1 MSRGAASARPLS
13 PQNVREMRLVATGML
28 VAMAAVFLL
37 ANHWDETYPALG
49 FVKAFAEAA
58 MVGGLADWFAVTA
71 LFRHPLGLP
80 IPHTAIVP
88 NNKDRIGSSVADF
101 LEHNFMT
108 REVLS
113 EELRHID
120 FAGAASNWLSDP
132 VNARAVSVQI
142 ARGLPSIVR
151 MVEDRDVGGFLQTT
165 LASGLKNVRFAP
177 LLAEVLEVLIADRR
191 HQMLFDH
198 LIGMAADALDRNRD
212 FIRQKI

>member
-80 IPHTAIVP
+80 IPHTAIIP
-88 NNKDRIGSSVADF
+88 RNKDRIGDTLAQFLKDNFLTPSVVARRMRGVDVAGAIGKFLSEPPGEGRLRQGASRLVADV
-101 LEHNFMT
+101 LEALDEERLGGMVKGAVANRLRAM
-108 REVLS
+108 EVS
-113 EELRHID
+113 
-120 FAGAASNWLSDP
+120 
-132 VNARAVSVQI
+132 
-142 ARGLPSIVR
+142 
-151 MVEDRDVGGFLQTT
+151 
-165 LASGLKNVRFAP
+165 P
-177 LLAEVLEVLIADRR
+177 LLG
-191 HQMLFDH
+191 QT
-198 LIGMAADALDRNRD
+198 LD
-212 FIRQKI
+212 